1 MKEKFQVAKQ
11 VGPALGSFANIKDY
25 RTLKKYKSEVAKSEV
40 AKKYESW
47 VVGFSPPVRYADKVI
62 KPEFKYT
69 ESEFPRL

>member
-1 MKEKFQVAKQ
+1 MKEKFQAAKR

-25 RTLKKYKSEVAKSEV
+25 RSIKKYKPEVAE
-40 AKKYESW
+40 KYESW
-47 VVGFSPPVRYADKVI
+47 VVGFSPPVRYADKVV